1 MSNTKHSRTRSILTF
16 LVSIVLVA
24 VASLLFFNRQLVLDT
39 MAVWSYEPTR
49 AMAAITER
57 VGFTKD
63 GERIFYA
70 TKPALESADG
80 FNSACPR
87 QETNS
92 PILGCYTADSIYI
105 YDITNHELDGMEE
118 VTAAHEMLHAAWART
133 SGTDKEKLETKLRAA
148 YEKLDEGS
156 IKDRM
161 DYYSRT
167 EPTELTNELHSI
179 LGTEVPNLD
188 ASLETYYSQFF
199 NRTKVLALHDQYNS
213 VYTSLQ
219 GRATELFNTMNTL
232 STSIQSRSEQ
242 YDSKMTQLSADVDA
256 FNTRASNGSFASQAQ
271 FNNERAEL
279 LRRTSELETE
289 RTSLNTDIDAYNR
302 YFAEYEEIAKKLDLL
317 NSSIDS
323 FNKFEQVPAV

>member
-1 MSNTKHSRTRSILTF
+1 MSNTKHSRTRSLLAF

-24 VASLLFFNRQLVLDT
+24 VASLLFFNRQLVVDT
-39 MAVWSYEPTR
+39 LAVWSYEPTP
-49 AMAAITER
+49 AMVTITER
-57 VGFTKD
+57 VGFTEA

-80 FNSACPR
+80 FNTACPR
-87 QETNS
+87 QETAS
-92 PILGCYTADSIYI
+92 PILGCYASDAIYI
-105 YDITNHELDGMEE
+105 YDITNKELDGMEE
-118 VTAAHEMLHAAWART
+118 VTAAHEMLHAVWTRT
-133 SGTDKEKLETKLRAA
+133 SASDKEKLETQLRAA
-148 YEKLDEGS
+148 YEALDDES
-156 IKDRM
+156 IKNRM
-161 DYYSRT
+161 EYYNRT

-179 LGTEVPNLD
+179 LGTEVPNLGD
-188 ASLETYYSQFF
+188 SLEAYYAQFF
-199 NRTKVLALHDQYNS
+199 TRSKVLALHNQYNS

-219 GRATELFNTMNTL
+219 GRATTLYDTMNTL

-242 YDSKMTQLSADVDA
+242 YDRNMNQLSADVGT
-256 FNTRASNGSFASQAQ
+256 FNARAANGSFASQAQ

-279 LRRTSELETE
+279 LRRTEELETE
-289 RTSLNTDIDAYNR
+289 RTALNTDIDTYNR